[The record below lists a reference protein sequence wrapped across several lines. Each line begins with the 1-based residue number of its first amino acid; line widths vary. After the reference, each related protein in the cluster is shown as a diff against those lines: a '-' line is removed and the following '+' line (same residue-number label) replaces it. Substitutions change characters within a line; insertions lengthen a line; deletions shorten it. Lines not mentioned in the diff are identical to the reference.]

1 MKPVPHYYWDFVGDA
16 VEVESSNGRVV
27 ARYQFVDGDEAST
40 NAAMQSAEQLILDLD
55 AGRASAKT
63 LCANL
68 R

>member
-16 VEVESSNGRVV
+16 VEGESSNGRVV
-27 ARYQFVDGDEAST
+27 PRYQFVNGDDVST

-55 AGRASAKT
+55 AGLVSAKT
-63 LCANL
+63 LCANI